1 MERKKAG
8 SSANQIVFM
17 GVLIAMDIIL
27 TRFLSISTPVT
38 RIGFA
43 FVARVI
49 AAIVLG
55 AVPAA
60 AAAGIA
66 DFLGA
71 VAFPTSGAYF
81 PGFTLTAVLFGWIY
95 GIFLHKKVTP
105 VRVICAVTVSQV
117 VCSLGLNTLWLTLLT
132 GSNFFALLS
141 ARLVQACVTGI
152 VQIVTILAL
161 QGAFVLIKRQAHPA
175 S

>member
-1 MERKKAG
+1 MEHKKI
-8 SSANQIVFM
+8 SSSVSQMVFM
-17 GVLIAMDIIL
+17 GVLIAMDIVL

-38 RIGFA
+38 RVGFA

-55 AVPAA
+55 PVPAA

-81 PGFTLTAVLFGWIY
+81 PGFTLTAILFGWIY
-95 GIFLHKKVTP
+95 GVFLHRKVTLA
-105 VRVICAVTVSQV
+105 RVVGAVAVSQLL
-117 VCSLGLNTLWLTLLT
+117 CSLGLNTLWLTMMT
-132 GSNFFALLS
+132 GSSFLALLS
-141 ARLVQACVTGI
+141 TRLVQALVTGI
-152 VQIVTILAL
+152 VQVVTILAL
-161 QGAFVLIKRQAHPA
+161 QGAFVLIKRQAHPVG
-175 S
+175 